1 MINDRNRGGN
11 HKSMYLN
18 RTCQKSTM
26 IDVFAVDIANLN
38 YKDIFKLRF
47 IAK

>member
-1 MINDRNRGGN
+1 MINDRIRGGN

-18 RTCQKSTM
+18 RTCQKYAM
-26 IDVFAVDIANLN
+26 IDVFAVHNANLN